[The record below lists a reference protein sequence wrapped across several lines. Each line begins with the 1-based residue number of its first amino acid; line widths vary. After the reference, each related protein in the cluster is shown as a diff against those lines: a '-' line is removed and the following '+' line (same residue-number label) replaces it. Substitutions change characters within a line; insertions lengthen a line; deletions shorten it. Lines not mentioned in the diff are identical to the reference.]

1 MKVLFVP
8 HWPPTDPG
16 VLLSGALSN
25 KSGMNIA
32 LFTIP
37 VALGVFFCFF
47 IYGLNLNDLIQKK
60 KNLENNKH
68 NFKLNTCPQNYKKI
82 INSDNTQCKS
92 NNPDEMSFYLN
103 GNNTLCSDEKK
114 QTNGCFNEI
123 KLKKDKCDKIKNFFS
138 NQDILNSWHQYQT
151 ECNS

>member
-1 MKVLFVP
+1 MIKKFFTIILLAFVSLNLFAVTNPSNEIKV
-8 HWPPTDPG
+8 G
-16 VLLSGALSN
+16 VLKFGTANWELKTTMDNGIDA
-25 KSGMNIA
+25 
-32 LFTIP
+32 
-37 VALGVFFCFF
+37 
-47 IYGLNLNDLIQKK
+47 
-60 KNLENNKH
+60 KH

-123 KLKKDKCDKIKNFFS
+123 KLKKDKCNKIKNFFS